1 MILFMNAVLKT
12 QQKIRHNRKQQN
24 FRFSVN
30 WQISQAATGLRGGFR
45 KFRSSQISVVTR
57 RVVLFSKFILRR
69 MILFMSVVLKTQ
81 QKIRHNR
88 KQQNFRFSVNWQ
100 KSQAATGL
108 RSDFRK
114 FHSGQISV
122 VTRRVVPFSKFIL
135 RLV

>member
-24 FRFSVN
+24 FRFSGN
-30 WQISQAATGLRGGFR
+30 WQKSQAATGLRGGFR

-88 KQQNFRFSVNWQ
+88 KQQNFRFSRNWQ

-108 RSDFRK
+108 RGDFQK
-114 FHSGQISV
+114 FHSGRISV
-122 VTRRVVPFSKFIL
+122 VTRRVVLFSKFIL